1 MEKRLNGFTPTKL
14 RMALIGSL
22 FLSLVIAAAGYWFFL
37 TQLTAYADQVS
48 IATAEADQSSSDAI
62 TLQRLKKELED
73 DKIAVNRAKSIVA
86 DSKFYQYQD
95 QIIKDI
101 NAYAKASGVTVSA
114 YDFGTSAGASGGAA
128 AGTAPAPTA
137 PTTPTATGLK
147 STKVTVSL
155 NNPVDYK
162 SAMRFIYAI
171 EQNLT
176 KMQLSGISL
185 AAGDNENEVTVNAL
199 NIEVYIR

>member
-1 MEKRLNGFTPTKL
+1 MDKRLSGMSPKKL
-14 RMALIGSL
+14 RIALLGSMV
-22 FLSLVIAAAGYWFFL
+22 VIIAVASVGYWFFR
-37 TQLTAYADQVS
+37 TQLTDYAEQVS
-48 IATAEADQSSSDAI
+48 VATAEADQSSSDTV

-73 DKIAVNRAKSIVA
+73 DKVAVNRAKSIVA
-86 DSKFYQYQD
+86 DSKYYQYQD

-101 NAYAKASGVTVSA
+101 NAYAKASGVVVSA
-114 YDFGTSAGASGGAA
+114 YDFGAPTTATGGAAPATPA
-128 AGTAPAPTA
+128 AGTATA
-137 PTTPTATGLK
+137 AGLK

-162 SAMRFIYAI
+162 AAMRFIYSI

-185 AAGDNENEVTVNAL
+185 TTGDAKNEVTVNSL